1 MEKDYKSRT
10 GAKLE
15 KQPNGTYLDSHEN
28 VYYIVVDEKPIPLIS
43 PETGGPLEIKPD
55 GKLYSPYE
63 KEYYKF
69 DKNYKIISAEYKSSR
84 TGAKLEKQPNGT
96 YLDSYENVYYIV
108 VDEKPIPL
116 ISPETGGP
124 LEIKPDGKLY
134 SPYEKGYFQFDVNKK
149 AFIPLFIPDI
159 TDEPAHLEGNYLVGN
174 ETGRKF
180 YIDEKGNVNV
190 PCDILEGNQSYDEL
204 YEIVKNRTQIDIDIK
219 LASEAILPD
228 KFIRVMIEHNEK
240 IIDVIKEIRK
250 IVPNF
255 NPKDN
260 HLFDLGGMNFEQI
273 KFNNNNFIKY
283 LNKYKELYMK
293 HAQGILNEEETIML
307 LSMQSFMDKHD
318 YSISSIKTEL
328 FKYEISKLE
337 NFKVEETGISFK

>member
-15 KQPNGTYLDSHEN
+15 KQPNGTYLDSYEN

-43 PETGGPLEIKPD
+43 PKTGGPLEIKPD
-55 GKLYSPYE
+55 GKLYSPHE
-63 KEYYKF
+63 KEYFKF
-69 DKNYKIISAEYKSSR
+69 DNDFKIISAEYISR

-96 YLDSYENVYYIV
+96 YFDPYENVYYIV

-134 SPYEKGYFQFDVNKK
+134 SPYENGYFQFDINKK
-149 AFIPLFIPDI
+149 VFIPLFIPDI
-159 TDEPAHLEGNYLVGN
+159 TEEPAHLEGDFLVGN

-180 YIDEKGNVNV
+180 YIDNKGNVNV
-190 PCDILEGNQSYDEL
+190 PCDILERNQSYDEL
-204 YEIVKNRTQIDIDIK
+204 YEIVKNRTQVDIDIK
-219 LASEAILPD
+219 IASEAILPD
-228 KFIRVMIEHNEK
+228 KVISAMIEHNEK

-250 IVPNF
+250 IVPSF

-260 HLFDLGGMNFEQI
+260 HLFDLGGMNFEHI

-293 HAQGILNEEETIML
+293 HAQGILNEEETMVL
-307 LSMQSFMDKHD
+307 MSMQSFIDKHD
-318 YSISSIKTEL
+318 YSIVSIKTEL
-328 FKYEISKLE
+328 FKYETLKLD
-337 NFKVEETGISFK
+337 NFKIKKSGIGFK

>member
-15 KQPNGTYLDSHEN
+15 KQSNGTYLDSYEN

-159 TDEPAHLEGNYLVGN
+159 TEEPAHLEGNYLVGN

-190 PCDILEGNQSYDEL
+190 PCGVS
-204 YEIVKNRTQIDIDIK
+204 IDI
-219 LASEAILPD
+219 
-228 KFIRVMIEHNEK
+228 
-240 IIDVIKEIRK
+240 
-250 IVPNF
+250 
-255 NPKDN
+255 
-260 HLFDLGGMNFEQI
+260 
-273 KFNNNNFIKY
+273 
-283 LNKYKELYMK
+283 
-293 HAQGILNEEETIML
+293 
-307 LSMQSFMDKHD
+307 
-318 YSISSIKTEL
+318 
-328 FKYEISKLE
+328 
-337 NFKVEETGISFK
+337 